1 MRNYPDDQKL
11 GVLVDAAQDAKK
23 QALAIYSQFNVGA
36 ALETADGRIYSGFNI
51 ESSSYGL
58 TVCAERVALFKAL
71 SEGERAFR
79 RIAVATDTDAFCS
92 PCGACR
98 QVMWDYAPDLDVYL
112 VNRAGKMEKHQLRDL
127 IPHAF
132 DNRMLKVPGK
142 DEGKK

>member
-1 MRNYPDDQKL
+1 MQNYPDDQKL

-79 RIAVATDTDAFCS
+79 RIAVATDTDAF
-92 PCGACR
+92 AR
-98 QVMWDYAPDLDVYL
+98 HVAL
-112 VNRAGKMEKHQLRDL
+112 AGR
-127 IPHAF
+127 
-132 DNRMLKVPGK
+132 
-142 DEGKK
+142 